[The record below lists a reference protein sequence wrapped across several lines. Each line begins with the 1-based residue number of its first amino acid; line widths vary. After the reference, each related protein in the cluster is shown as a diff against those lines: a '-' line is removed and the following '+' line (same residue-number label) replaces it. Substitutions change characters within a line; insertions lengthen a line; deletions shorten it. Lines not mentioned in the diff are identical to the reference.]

1 MTNDRVECEKIIDD
15 DDDDNQNDNDD
26 DETISTRTPKAS
38 VAS

>member
-1 MTNDRVECEKIIDD
+1 MTNDRVEREKIIDD